1 MTEFKVAISIEP
13 KISEYSTPP
22 NPLDSFL
29 KIQGYRRL
37 LEDKVQIKQLGQGL
51 FTASVDEKHA
61 VFDAIDGLEIYA
73 SNMGLRAQPFLIQPL
88 DTELK
93 LWQDLKYRSLWVPGH
108 SSTIGRVAMDEELDE

>member
-29 KIQGYRRL
+29 KIEGYRRL

-61 VFDAIDGLEIYA
+61 VFDAIEDLDMYA
-73 SNMGLRAQPFLIQPL
+73 SDMGLRAQPFLIEPL

-93 LWQDLKYRSLWVPGH
+93 IYQRLKYPSPREQLQS
-108 SSTIGRVAMDEELDE
+108 SSTNRVERSKEFD